1 MGNEAQ
7 QQQGKSIKEWQLEDR
22 PREKMMQR
30 GVQALTNAELLAIL
44 IQNGTKSKS
53 ALDLAKELLAYSHQ
67 DLNELARTG
76 MKTMMNIKGI
86 GPAKA
91 IILMAA
97 LEIGRRK
104 QLESAIEKKSI
115 LSSKDAAELLI
126 PLIADLPHEAFCVIY
141 LNTANKILHYEQ
153 ISVGGLAATV
163 VDIRMI
169 MKNALQWLA
178 SNLIIAHNHP
188 SGNLRPSNQD
198 KQITRK
204 LNEAAGLLDIR
215 LNDHI
220 IIGGNRYFS
229 FADEGI
235 L

>member
-1 MGNEAQ
+1 MNNKNQEEER
-7 QQQGKSIKEWQLEDR
+7 KSIKQWELEDR
-22 PREKMMQR
+22 PREKMAQR

-44 IQNGTKSKS
+44 IQKGTKNKS
-53 ALDLAKELLAYSHQ
+53 ALDLARELMAYSHQ
-67 DLNELARTG
+67 NLNELARMG
-76 MKTMMNIKGI
+76 IKTMMSIKGI
-86 GPAKA
+86 GQAKA
-91 IILMAA
+91 VTLMAA

-104 QLESAIEKKSI
+104 QLDSAIEKKQI
-115 LSSKDAAELLI
+115 RNSKDAADILR
-126 PLIADLPHEAFCVIY
+126 PLISDLPHEAFCVIY

-153 ISVGGLAATV
+153 ISNGGLAATV

-178 SNLIIAHNHP
+178 TGVIIAHNHP
-188 SGNLRPSNQD
+188 SGNLRPSRQD
-198 KQITRK
+198 RQITQK
-204 LNEAAGLLDIR
+204 LREAVMLFDIR

-220 IIGGNRYFS
+220 IIGGNKYFS

>member
-1 MGNEAQ
+1 MDMGEQ
-7 QQQGKSIKEWQLEDR
+7 QEIGKSIKDWELEDR
-22 PREKMMQR
+22 PREKMAQR

-44 IQNGTKSKS
+44 IQKGTKNKS
-53 ALDLAKELLAYSHQ
+53 ALDLAKELLTYSHQ
-67 DLNELARTG
+67 DLNELARMS
-76 MKTMMNIKGI
+76 MKTMMAIKGI
-86 GPAKA
+86 GSAKA
-91 IILMAA
+91 ITLMAA

-104 QLESAIEKKSI
+104 QLKLAVEKQSI
-115 LSSKDAAELLI
+115 LNSKDAADLLI
-126 PLIADLPHEAFCVIY
+126 PYISDLPHEVFCVIY

-153 ISVGGLAATV
+153 ISAGGLAATV

-169 MKNALQWLA
+169 MKSALQWLA

-198 KQITRK
+198 KQITQK
-204 LNEAAGLLDIR
+204 LAEAASLLDIK

-220 IIGGNRYFS
+220 IIGGNHYFS